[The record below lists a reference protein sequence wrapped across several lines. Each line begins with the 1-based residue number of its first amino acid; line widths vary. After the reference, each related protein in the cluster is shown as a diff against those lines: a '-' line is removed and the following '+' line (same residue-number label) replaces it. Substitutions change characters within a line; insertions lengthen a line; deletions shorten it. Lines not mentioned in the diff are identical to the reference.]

1 MKFKEK
7 LYALLGKK
15 IPFSADFIQEAL
27 DVMMDR
33 EYLETISSRDEFLS
47 PPMARNRLVEWI
59 RLDRLPVN
67 PTDFERYDLLSR
79 WQSVLSSLHTWNK
92 QTVFLLKREN
102 GESRIHLGIVSQRS
116 HSEVHRLESAL
127 RNCMPGIMFTT
138 LEAEQGN
145 ALRDDLLAYDCA
157 GAVTG
162 IPSFRQKKNFNILQ
176 TLDQLAFGIRDTEGD
191 DANFAM
197 LVVANPITDDEIVD
211 SISRM
216 RKLGSDIH
224 TLVSWQEGSK
234 AGGGIAAGALKPL
247 IGTLIGFIPG
257 AQIIGS
263 LGDFAANVLSGIA
276 VGAFA
281 EMEKT
286 KTVNHLDKT
295 AQYAE
300 QLTDKHCQR
309 LLQGRSLGFWNTG
322 VYVMASSYND
332 SMTVLGMLRSIYSG
346 DETYIEPIRVH
357 TLHGNGIDIARRF
370 ELIPLRGTWE
380 SAKELSRE
388 VPEGEPWH
396 IFGEPFQYVSTPMNT
411 EELSLATSLP
421 RKDVPGLRFV
431 KNAVRF
437 ANNPGDVAGDD
448 VFSLGHIKDTGII
461 QAATYRMS
469 VDSLVRHAL
478 VAGGTGCGKTTTC
491 KKIMGE
497 VSRRGIPILIVEPA
511 KDEWVQWA
519 AERKRNGED
528 VNIFMPGVREIYGV
542 RTLSL
547 KLNPFAPAGIEGAP
561 VDALMRCEQFT
572 SIVNAS
578 LPMGD
583 VLPVLI
589 DEAFYVYLKKELGHE
604 FVGGEMKPREEWPM
618 LEGVLPIAEAL
629 LKERGYDERVE
640 RGLLAALETRFAY
653 LTRGKRGEVL
663 NVRRCT
669 PWTDLFEKPAVINL
683 SRLGNANDRSLVMST
698 LLSALQEYRTSA
710 YMNDEAYRL
719 DQTKRNHLRHLTVIE
734 EAHNV
739 LRNPEGAGGGD
750 AKRVV
755 ADMFGNMLSEIRSY
769 GEGLMILDQVPT
781 RLIPDV
787 VKNTNY
793 KIAHRMSSPDDCSVM
808 ESALAL
814 RGDQRGIL
822 PTLTQGEVIV
832 LGDHDDAASWV
843 KVEKESNSHAD
854 GKNN

>member
-1 MKFKEK
+1 MKFAEK
-7 LYALLGKK
+7 LNALLGRKT
-15 IPFSADFIQEAL
+15 PPSEEFIQEAL

-33 EYLETISSRDEFLS
+33 EYLETLSSREQFVA
-47 PPMARNRLVEWI
+47 PPVNRNRLVEWI

-79 WQSVLSSLHTWNK
+79 WQSVLSSLHTWRK
-92 QTVFLLKREN
+92 QLLFLLKREN
-102 GESRIHLGIVSQRS
+102 GESRIYLGIVSAKS
-116 HSEVHRLESAL
+116 HPDANRLESAL
-127 RNCMPGIMFTT
+127 RNCMPGIMFST
-138 LEAEQGN
+138 LGADQGT
-145 ALRDDLLAYDCA
+145 ALRDSLLSFDCA

-162 IPSFRQKKNFNILQ
+162 IPSFRKKKDFNILQ
-176 TLDQLAFGIRDTEGD
+176 TLDQLAFGVRDTEGD
-191 DANFAM
+191 DADFAM
-197 LVVANPITDDEIVD
+197 LVVANPIEDDVITDT
-211 SISRM
+211 ISRM

-224 TLVSWQEGSK
+224 TVVSVNESSEK
-234 AGGGIAAGALKPL
+234 GGGIAIGALGQLLPGL
-247 IGTLIGFIPG
+247 LEMIPG
-257 AQIIGS
+257 VQIATS
-263 LGDFAANVLSGIA
+263 MANLGANVIWGAASGA
-276 VGAFA
+276 MAGMKKG
-281 EMEKT
+281 ESK
-286 KTVNHLDKT
+286 NRLNKT

-300 QLTDKHCQR
+300 QLTDKHCDR

-322 VYVMASSYND
+322 VYVLASSYND

-357 TLHGNGIDIARRF
+357 TLRGNAIDIARRF
-370 ELIPLRGTWE
+370 ELIPLQGTWE
-380 SAKELSRE
+380 LARELAKKT
-388 VPEGEPWH
+388 PAGEPWH
-396 IFGEPFQYVSTPMNT
+396 LFGEPFQYVSTPLNT

-437 ANNPGDVAGDD
+437 ANNPGDAGGEG
-448 VFSLGHIKDTGII
+448 VFTLGHIKDTGIV
-461 QAATYRMS
+461 QSARYSMS

-497 VSRRGIPILIVEPA
+497 VSRRGIPILVVEPA

-519 AERKRNGED
+519 AERKRRGED
-528 VNIFMPGVREIYGV
+528 INVFMPGVREIYGV
-542 RTLSL
+542 RTQSL
-547 KLNPFAPAGIEGAP
+547 KLNPFAPAGIAGAP

-578 LPMGD
+578 IPMGD
-583 VLPVLI
+583 VLPVLV
-589 DEAFYVYLKKELGHE
+589 DEAFYVYLKKELGQE
-604 FVGGEMKPREEWPM
+604 FVGGEMDPREEWPM
-618 LEGVLPIAEAL
+618 LEGVLPVAESL

-653 LTRGKRGEVL
+653 LTRGKRGGVL

-669 PWTDLFEKPAVINL
+669 PWTELFEKPAVVNL
-683 SRLGNANDRSLVMST
+683 SRLGNANDRSLVMSV

-710 YMNDEAYRL
+710 YMNDETYRL
-719 DQTKRNHLRHLTVIE
+719 DQLKRNRLRHLTVVE

-793 KIAHRMSSPDDCSVM
+793 KIAHRMSSPDDCAVM

-822 PTLTQGEVIV
+822 PTLAQGEVIV

-843 KVEKESNSHAD
+843 KVEKENS
-854 GKNN
+854 

>member
-1 MKFKEK
+1 MKFAEK
-7 LYALLGKK
+7 LNALLGRKT
-15 IPFSADFIQEAL
+15 PPSEEFVQEAL

-33 EYLETISSRDEFLS
+33 EYLETLSSREQFVA
-47 PPMARNRLVEWI
+47 PPVNRNRLVEWI

-79 WQSVLSSLHTWNK
+79 WQSVLSSLHTWHK
-92 QTVFLLKREN
+92 QLLFLLKREN
-102 GESRIHLGIVSQRS
+102 GESRIYIGIVSAKS
-116 HSEVHRLESAL
+116 HPDANRLESAL
-127 RNCMPGIMFTT
+127 RNCMPGIMFST
-138 LEAEQGN
+138 LGADQGT
-145 ALRDDLLAYDCA
+145 ALRDSLLSFDCA

-162 IPSFRQKKNFNILQ
+162 IPSFRKKKDFNILQ
-176 TLDQLAFGIRDTEGD
+176 TLDQLAFGVRDTEGD
-191 DANFAM
+191 DADFAM
-197 LVVANPITDDEIVD
+197 LVVANPIEDDVITDT
-211 SISRM
+211 ISRM

-224 TLVSWQEGSK
+224 SIVNIDESSQSG
-234 AGGGIAAGALKPL
+234 AGA
-247 IGTLIGFIPG
+247 
-257 AQIIGS
+257 
-263 LGDFAANVLSGIA
+263 GIA
-276 VGAFA
+276 VAALKNFTMPLLGLIQCSSIAGAVGLHALESVVGGALAGVSFS
-281 EMEKT
+281 KT
-286 KTVNHLDKT
+286 KQTHRLDKT

-300 QLTDKHCQR
+300 RITDKHCDR

-322 VYVMASSYND
+322 VYVLASSYND

-357 TLHGNGIDIARRF
+357 TLRGNAIDIARRF
-370 ELIPLRGTWE
+370 ELIPLQGTWE
-380 SAKELSRE
+380 LARELAKNT
-388 VPEGEPWH
+388 PAGEPWH
-396 IFGEPFQYVSTPMNT
+396 LFGEPFQYVSTPLNT

-437 ANNPGDVAGDD
+437 ANNPGDASGEG
-448 VFSLGHIKDTGII
+448 VFALGHIKDTGIV
-461 QAATYRMS
+461 QSARYSMS

-497 VSRRGIPILIVEPA
+497 VSRRGIPILVVEPA

-519 AERKRNGED
+519 AERKRRGED
-528 VNIFMPGVREIYGV
+528 INVFMPGVREIYGV
-542 RTLSL
+542 RTQSL
-547 KLNPFAPAGIEGAP
+547 KLNPFAPAGIAGAP

-578 LPMGD
+578 IPMGD
-583 VLPVLI
+583 VLPVLV
-589 DEAFYVYLKKELGHE
+589 DEAFYVYLKKELGQE
-604 FVGGEMKPREEWPM
+604 FVGGEMDPREEWPM
-618 LEGVLPIAEAL
+618 LEGVLPVAESL

-653 LTRGKRGEVL
+653 LTRGKRGGVL

-669 PWTDLFEKPAVINL
+669 PWTELFEKPAVVNL
-683 SRLGNANDRSLVMST
+683 SRLGNANDRSLVMSV

-710 YMNDEAYRL
+710 YMNDETYRL
-719 DQTKRNHLRHLTVIE
+719 DQLKRNRLRHLTVVE

-793 KIAHRMSSPDDCSVM
+793 KIAHRMSSPDDCAVM

-822 PTLTQGEVIV
+822 PTLAQGEVIV

-843 KVEKESNSHAD
+843 KVEKENS
-854 GKNN
+854 